1 MRTRIGAAVLA
12 AAFAASGAAWA
23 DDDDERR
30 GKGFRRA
37 EKHCEKEAE
46 DRGLRVEKV
55 GEAEKVAKKRYE
67 VKLRVEDDR
76 WDARRD
82 RRDDDDF
89 RVLCLYDDEERRARI
104 D

>member
-1 MRTRIGAAVLA
+1 MRIAIGAALLA
-12 AAFAASGAAWA
+12 AVCAGSGAAWA
-23 DDDDERR
+23 DDDDEPR

-37 EKHCEKEAE
+37 EKHCEREAE

-55 GEAEKVAKKRYE
+55 GEAERVAKKRYE

-76 WDARRD
+76 WDDRRD
-82 RRDDDDF
+82 RRNDDDF